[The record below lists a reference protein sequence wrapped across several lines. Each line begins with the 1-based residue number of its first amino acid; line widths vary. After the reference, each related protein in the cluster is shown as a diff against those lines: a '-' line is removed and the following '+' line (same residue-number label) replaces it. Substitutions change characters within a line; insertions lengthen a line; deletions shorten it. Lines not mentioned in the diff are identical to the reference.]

1 MLFPKKVKHR
11 KWQVG
16 RKHPD
21 KLLSP
26 ETRGVTVAFGSYGL
40 KATTQSRVTSNQIE
54 AARRV
59 VSRTLGKT
67 GKIWIRIFPDK
78 PFTKKPA
85 EVGMGKG
92 KGDPQGFIFDV
103 RPGRMLFE
111 IDGVSEEI
119 AREALR
125 KAACKLP
132 VKAKFVNRDETR
144 V

>member
-16 RKHPD
+16 RKSPAKLAKPD
-21 KLLSP
+21 
-26 ETRGVTVAFGSYGL
+26 TRGVTVAFGSYGL
-40 KATTQSRVTSNQIE
+40 KATTPHRIKSNQIE

-59 VSRTLGKT
+59 ISRTLGKT

-78 PFTKKPA
+78 PITKKPA

-92 KGDPQGFIFDV
+92 KGDPDHFVFEV
-103 RPGRMLFE
+103 APGRVLFE
-111 IDGVSEEI
+111 VDGVSEDV
-119 AREALR
+119 AREAMR
-125 KAACKLP
+125 KAAAKLP
-132 VKAKFVNRDETR
+132 LKGKFVRREDTR